1 MPRIRIKRGTTTQW
15 NSSTTPLLSG
25 ELGLDT
31 TLNKLKAGNGT
42 SLWQNLPFLTSDGG
56 GDIADFV
63 FTNVDETNS
72 SITVTGNKELTI
84 QSGSSEDLNVR
95 AGDDLWLTADD
106 NIVVQADDEVNL
118 RSQGSTSI
126 LTNFVDLENDEYEW
140 QFGSQGY
147 LTLPGGGEIINS
159 PDSSG
164 DGSGYSTLQ
173 LDPDNTLE
181 TDQYIIIDPT
191 APNHIHIRAGGEQDA
206 SAADLFI
213 GGERNHV
220 RVSDGGRSVS
230 VSTRPEQVIN
240 TYTNINPTSNT
251 SFVVSNTASIYVGD
265 TVFAPGGDTVTVDSV
280 TQDSP
285 EAGLQT
291 ITANLNGEPAS
302 FVGGAAHV
310 FSHEES
316 WDNYWQF
323 GSDGVLT
330 GPGGGTLIVSG
341 ISGEPG
347 DDVFAI
353 VADQNLVLQH
363 GPGGAYL
370 NDSTIANN
378 QIATMGDIADANDYT
393 DTAITS
399 LGNTVDGAYVPVSDV
414 GNAGGVASLDING
427 KIPLSELG
435 NLIDGAPE
443 VLNTLNELA
452 EAINDDASYAA
463 TITTALGNKLDS
475 NYVTIGN
482 TLLEGISGQTYG
494 LIGTSTYLDVKN
506 TNGYNKEI
514 ELDIAAVKSQLDTDG
529 YIKQA
534 ALDVKSDKI
543 ISISSKS
550 SSYTLQPADIGTL
563 IEMSGGGTVTIT
575 DSASFPVGFYADILQ
590 TGSTQVSVAGNGFTL
605 NGTPGLKLR
614 NQWSSATVIKRAL
627 NVWVLVGDLSA

>member
-1 MPRIRIKRGTTTQW
+1 MSVTIRVKRGTATQW
-15 NSSTTPLLSG
+15 AARTTALLSG
-25 ELGLDT
+25 EIGYDLTNKITKIGDGT
-31 TLNKLKAGNGT
+31 TLWA
-42 SLWQNLPFLTSDGG
+42 SLPSIDSSGG
-56 GDIADFV
+56 GDTGD
-63 FTNVDETNS
+63 
-72 SITVTGNKELTI
+72 ITFDGI
-84 QSGSSEDLNVR
+84 QIIG
-95 AGDDLWLTADD
+95 AGTA
-106 NIVVQADDEVNL
+106 
-118 RSQGSTSI
+118 
-126 LTNFVDLENDEYEW
+126 
-140 QFGSQGY
+140 
-147 LTLPGGGEIINS
+147 
-159 PDSSG
+159 SG
-164 DGSGYSTLQ
+164 DGSGNGTIDLVPDLDLITNQYSQ
-173 LDPDNTLE
+173 
-181 TDQYIIIDPT
+181 DQYLIIDPT

-230 VSTRPEQVIN
+230 VSTRPNTVIN
-240 TYTNINPTSNT
+240 TYTNQNTISNT
-251 SFVVSNTASIYVGD
+251 SFVTSNTANIYIGDTLFYVG
-265 TVFAPGGDTVTVDSV
+265 GDIVTVDSI

-285 EAGLQT
+285 IAGLQT
-291 ITANLNGEPAS
+291 ITANLNGAPAS
-302 FVGGAAHV
+302 FVAGEPHI
-310 FSHEES
+310 FSHEEE
-316 WDNYWQF
+316 WENYWQF
-323 GSDGVLT
+323 GADGVLS
-330 GPGGGTLIVSG
+330 GPAMGSVAVNGLYNNSTTESDLWIGSSEKIVMAG
-341 ISGEPG
+341 VNGE
-347 DDVFAI
+347 F
-353 VADQNLVLQH
+353 
-363 GPGGAYL
+363 L
-370 NDSTIANN
+370 NDASIASN
-378 QIATMGDIADANDYT
+378 QIATMADITSANEYT
-393 DTAITS
+393 DDAVAG
-399 LGNTVDGAYVPVSDV
+399 LGNSLPDSYVPVSDV

-443 VLNTLNELA
+443 ILNTLNELA

-534 ALDVKSDKI
+534 ALDAKSDKI

-550 SSYTLQPADIGTL
+550 SSYTLQPTDIGTL

-590 TGSTQVSVAGNGFTL
+590 TESTQVSVAGNGFTL

>member
-1 MPRIRIKRGTTTQW
+1 MSVTIRVKRGTATQW
-15 NSSTTPLLSG
+15 AARTTALLSG
-25 ELGLDT
+25 EIGYDLTNKITKIGDGT
-31 TLNKLKAGNGT
+31 TLWA
-42 SLWQNLPFLTSDGG
+42 SLP
-56 GDIADFV
+56 
-63 FTNVDETNS
+63 
-72 SITVTGNKELTI
+72 SI
-84 QSGSSEDLNVR
+84 
-95 AGDDLWLTADD
+95 
-106 NIVVQADDEVNL
+106 
-118 RSQGSTSI
+118 
-126 LTNFVDLENDEYEW
+126 
-140 QFGSQGY
+140 
-147 LTLPGGGEIINS
+147 
-159 PDSSG
+159 DSSG
-164 DGSGYSTLQ
+164 GSNTGDITFDGVRVIGAGTASGDGYGLG
-173 LDPDNTLE
+173 TLE
-181 TDQYIIIDPT
+181 LVPDGDITSDQYLIIDPT
-191 APNHIHIRAGGEQDA
+191 APNHIHIRGGGTQDA
-206 SAADLFI
+206 SGADLFI
-213 GGERNHV
+213 GGERNNV
-220 RVSDGGRSVS
+220 RVSDGARSVYI
-230 VSTRPEQVIN
+230 STRPETIIN
-240 TYTNINPTSNT
+240 TYTNLNETSNT
-251 SFVVSNTASIYVGD
+251 SFVVSNTANIYVGD
-265 TVFAPGGDTVTVDSV
+265 TMFYPGGDIVTVDSV
-280 TQDSP
+280 TTDSP
-285 EAGLQT
+285 SAGLQT

-310 FSHEES
+310 FSHEEF

-323 GSDGVLT
+323 GSDGVLH

-363 GPGGAYL
+363 GVGGAYL

-378 QIATMGDIADANDYT
+378 HIATMGDIADANDYT

-399 LGNTVDGAYVPVSDV
+399 LGNTVDGAYVPISDV

-435 NLIDGAPE
+435 NLIDGAPTA
-443 VLNTLNELA
+443 LDTLNELA
-452 EAINDDASYAA
+452 AAINDDASYAA

-534 ALDVKSDKI
+534 ALDAKSDKI

-550 SSYTLQPADIGTL
+550 SSYTLQPTDIGTL
-563 IEMSGGGTVTIT
+563 IEMSDGGTVTIT

>member
-1 MPRIRIKRGTTTQW
+1 MSVTIRVKRGTATQW
-15 NSSTTPLLSG
+15 AARTTALLSG
-25 ELGLDT
+25 EIGYDLTNKITKIGDGT
-31 TLNKLKAGNGT
+31 TLWA
-42 SLWQNLPFLTSDGG
+42 SLPSIDSSGG
-56 GDIADFV
+56 GDTGD
-63 FTNVDETNS
+63 
-72 SITVTGNKELTI
+72 ITFDGI
-84 QSGSSEDLNVR
+84 QIIG
-95 AGDDLWLTADD
+95 AGTA
-106 NIVVQADDEVNL
+106 
-118 RSQGSTSI
+118 
-126 LTNFVDLENDEYEW
+126 
-140 QFGSQGY
+140 
-147 LTLPGGGEIINS
+147 
-159 PDSSG
+159 SG
-164 DGSGYSTLQ
+164 DGSGNGTIDLVPDLDLITNQYSQ
-173 LDPDNTLE
+173 
-181 TDQYIIIDPT
+181 DQYLIIDPT

-230 VSTRPEQVIN
+230 FSTRPNTVIN
-240 TYTNINPTSNT
+240 TYTNQNTISNT
-251 SFVVSNTASIYVGD
+251 SFVTSNTANIYIGDTLFYVG
-265 TVFAPGGDTVTVDSV
+265 GDIVTVDSI

-285 EAGLQT
+285 SAGLQT
-291 ITANLNGEPAS
+291 ITANLNGAPAS
-302 FVGGAAHV
+302 FVAGEPHI
-310 FSHEES
+310 FSHEEE
-316 WDNYWQF
+316 WENYWQF
-323 GSDGVLT
+323 GADGVLS
-330 GPGGGTLIVSG
+330 GPAMGSVAVNGLYNNSTTESDLWIGSSEKIVMAG
-341 ISGEPG
+341 VNGE
-347 DDVFAI
+347 F
-353 VADQNLVLQH
+353 
-363 GPGGAYL
+363 L
-370 NDSTIANN
+370 NDASIASN
-378 QIATMGDIADANDYT
+378 QIATMADITSANEYT
-393 DTAITS
+393 DDAVAG
-399 LGNTVDGAYVPVSDV
+399 LGNSLPDSYVPVSDV

-443 VLNTLNELA
+443 ILNTLNELA

-534 ALDVKSDKI
+534 ALDAKSDKI

-550 SSYTLQPADIGTL
+550 SSYTLQPTDIGTL

-590 TGSTQVSVAGNGFTL
+590 TESTQVSVAGNGFTL